1 MKRYLTPS
9 AINDEVSSLNSR
21 AHRAA
26 AGGLRRELAAAKAQ
40 LAGRDA
46 ELAAA
51 KAQLA
56 GRDAELA
63 MLRAEVAELEGGA
76 GGSGAGGSGAGGSGA
91 GGGGAG
97 GGGAGGSLAG
107 GSGAGSGGAG
117 GSGAGSGG
125 AGGSGAGGA
134 GAGAASTASSAVS
147 AIPVESCRFEW
158 CRAVL
163 KAQGG
168 YVLSFMNHR
177 RVHRGESCMGEF
189 PRMCSDRAFSLSGSG
204 KNGFVWLEGGKHTWA
219 LEHDGA
225 YYTIMEF
232 ISVAGRDLLL
242 AGKRPLRLQDA
253 QSGLGLGAC
262 PTPCRLLVDVDMNT
276 RTFCFRSE
284 QGEIFASGAV
294 PDPCYFA
301 VYTKLAGGRF
311 VLVQ

>member
-1 MKRYLTPS
+1 M
-9 AINDEVSSLNSR
+9 SSLKSAVR
-21 AHRAA
+21 DT
-26 AGGLRRELAAAKAQ
+26 GLQ

-46 ELAAA
+46 ELAAVKSQQA
-51 KAQLA
+51 GRGAELAALKSQLA
-56 GRDAELA
+56 GRDAELSA
-63 MLRAEVAELEGGA
+63 VKAQLAGRGAELSAVKAQLVGRDAESAALRAEVAELKG
-76 GGSGAGGSGAGGSGA
+76 GAGGSGA

-97 GGGAGGSLAG
+97 GGGAGG
-107 GSGAGSGGAG
+107 GGAG
-117 GSGAGSGG
+117 GSGAG
-125 AGGSGAGGA
+125 
-134 GAGAASTASSAVS
+134 AASAASAAVS
-147 AIPVESCRFEW
+147 ASVESCRFQW
-158 CRAVL
+158 CPAVL

-284 QGEIFASGAV
+284 QGDIFASGAV